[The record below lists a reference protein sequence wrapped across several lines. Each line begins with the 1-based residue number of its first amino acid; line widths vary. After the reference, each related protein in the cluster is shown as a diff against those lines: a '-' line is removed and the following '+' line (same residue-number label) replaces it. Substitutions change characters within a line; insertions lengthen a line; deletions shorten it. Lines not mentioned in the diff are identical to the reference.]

1 METLISSLRSVAP
14 DSSSL
19 TKETATPARDTT
31 AMRIVLVEWRI
42 RKGEEEQFLEYWSK
56 RVIVQ
61 DRSGLI
67 GEFLSRVESRQQYP
81 WITWE
86 LDERWTTFVNV
97 GLWREASDFEEQ
109 IGRYM
114 NEARPP
120 MAFEAER
127 RRRVLVA
134 PERWRMGGTGLPT
147 YGHIGVN

>member
-1 METLISSLRSVAP
+1 METLISSARSVAP
-14 DSSSL
+14 DASSW
-19 TKETATPARDTT
+19 TKETATPAPDTT

-134 PERWRMGGTGLPT
+134 PERWRMGGTGLPHMGT
-147 YGHIGVN
+147 SG

>member
-1 METLISSLRSVAP
+1 
-14 DSSSL
+14 
-19 TKETATPARDTT
+19 
-31 AMRIVLVEWRI
+31 MRIVLVEWRI

-56 RVIVQ
+56 RVPVL
-61 DRSGLI
+61 DRSSLI

-86 LDERWTTFVNV
+86 LSERWTTFVNV

-114 NEARPP
+114 DNTRPP

-134 PERWRMGGTGLPT
+134 PERWRMGGTGLPIC
-147 YGHIGVN
+147 GHMQVH